1 MAQGITELKAM
12 LQDNHEASE
21 ILGAVEQTLMQSTGK
36 ITDLE
41 KQIGASGD
49 KLTEAIGSRDKVR
62 DIIKAELGIDE
73 FSADAVR
80 ARLSTFASDDVIA
93 ARDAQFNEL
102 RASSSSK
109 MDEMQGRL
117 TTKDSEIKN
126 LMMKLAISK
135 TDVMGQT
142 QGEYATDM
150 LLQWISEDA
159 VFDDGGNIMYQGKA
173 GETLYN
179 ANSTPL
185 TLDDRINMI
194 KADPARDFVFQSR
207 FLQGG
212 GAPTEKTITGP
223 SGDQSGGAYVR
234 SKMGFA
240 EQKAYRDKYGEQA
253 YNKLPLA

>member
-1 MAQGITELKAM
+1 MAGITELKAM
-12 LQDNHEASE
+12 LADNHEASE
-21 ILGAVEQTLMQSTGK
+21 ILGSVERTLMQSTGR

-41 KQIGASGD
+41 KQVGASGD

-73 FSADAVR
+73 FSAEAVR
-80 ARLSTFASDDVIA
+80 TRLSSFASDDVIA
-93 ARDAQFNEL
+93 ARDAQFNDL
-102 RASSSSK
+102 RASTSTK
-109 MDEMQGRL
+109 MDELQG
-117 TTKDSEIKN
+117 TITGKDSEIKN
-126 LMMKLAISK
+126 LMLKLAISK

-150 LLQWISEDA
+150 LLQWIAKDA
-159 VFDDGGNIMYQGKA
+159 VFDDGGNIMYQGGA

-179 ANSTPL
+179 SNGNPL
-185 TLDDRINMI
+185 TLDDRINEI
-194 KADPARDFVFQSR
+194 KSDQARDFVFQSR

-223 SGDQSGGAYVR
+223 AGPQAGGAYVR

-240 EQKAYRDKYGEQA
+240 EQKAYRDKYGEDA